1 MYRVCIR
8 PALTRAASSW
18 RELEEPA
25 EAIRRA
31 IVNRPRSTD
40 EKAVRTLIDE
50 VLAPRCK
57 FFVDMNDEI
66 DRFDRTSKKAL
77 TDEQQRILEETE
89 LNSRQVFFG
98 AAGTGKTFLAI
109 EKCRRMAR
117 AGKKVLLTCFNK
129 NLAVYMRTQI
139 PPGVECLP
147 LSVPSKAWKQT
158 SYSSSA

>member
-1 MYRVCIR
+1 M
-8 PALTRAASSW
+8 
-18 RELEEPA
+18 EEPA